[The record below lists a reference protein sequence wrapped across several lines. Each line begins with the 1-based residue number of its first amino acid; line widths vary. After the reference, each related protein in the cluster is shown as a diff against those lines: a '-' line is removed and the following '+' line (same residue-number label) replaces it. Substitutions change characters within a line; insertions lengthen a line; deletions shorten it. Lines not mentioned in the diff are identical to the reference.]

1 MKIAFYLRLSN
12 ADGDLGVDGKDES
25 NSIENQRLLLRSYV
39 RAREDLDGEIVE
51 YVDDGF
57 TGTNFNRP
65 AFKQMIEDAKKGM
78 VQVVLVKDLSRLGRD
93 YIMAGDYIEQIFPML
108 NVRFIAANNGFDTM
122 EHKGGNIGLDVAVS
136 NLINTFYSRDLS
148 QKVKS
153 SRRIRWQ
160 NGYSTCGIAP
170 FGYIASKTDKGKYEI
185 DPEAAKIVR
194 KIFFR
199 AQDELTTSQI
209 ARYLN
214 EFEMPTPG
222 VYNLTHKRWNLKDA
236 VAPIEERKWT
246 SSMVRRVLLN
256 YEYTGALVRGKMCNW
271 SVGMKTTKK
280 RSESEWV
287 TVEDVNP
294 PIVSKKLFA
303 RAGMV
308 IQKQKGGRC
317 MIPHEHALKGK
328 VRCGNCRRALTH
340 MIADDSEYF
349 YCQNGLEIGKQSNCN
364 VERYPVKEIEKV
376 VWRATRELICLLKKT
391 GAQVQKETEKSVQT
405 IAAEEAELAKSIKQ
419 WKTEKLLQYELYADG
434 SLTKEAYLKNK
445 EGLTHKIESAERR
458 QSEILE
464 KHGKQKELL
473 EDAEH
478 LNGLA
483 KTYFGES
490 ELTYEIAQAFVENV
504 YVYNLNRIEIVFRFE
519 DEIKRILSESGGQEL
534 SWDNRSKEQIGA

>member
-12 ADGDLGVDGKDES
+12 ADGDLGADGKDES

-39 RAREDLDGEIVE
+39 RAREDLNGEIVE
-51 YVDDGF
+51 YIDDGF

-78 VQVVLVKDLSRLGRD
+78 IQIVLVKDLSRLGRD
-93 YIMAGDYIEQIFPML
+93 YITAGDYIEQIFPML

-122 EHKGGNIGLDVAVS
+122 EHKGGNIGLDVAVN

-148 QKVKS
+148 QKIKS
-153 SRRIRWQ
+153 SRKIRWQ
-160 NGYSTCGIAP
+160 NGFSTCGIAP
-170 FGYIASKTDKGKYEI
+170 FGYISSKTNKGKYEI

-194 KIFFR
+194 TIFFR

-222 VYNLTHKRWNLKDA
+222 VYNLTHKRWNLKEA
-236 VAPIEERKWT
+236 VAPIGERKWT

-280 RSESEWV
+280 RNESEWV
-287 TVEDVNP
+287 TVENVNP

-308 IQKQKGGRC
+308 IQRQKGGRC

-340 MIADDSEYF
+340 VITDDTEYF
-349 YCQNGLEIGKQSNCN
+349 YCQNGMEIGKQSNCN

-376 VWRATRELICLLKKT
+376 VWRAIQEMISLQNKT
-391 GAQVQKETEKSVQT
+391 IPQVQKETESKVQK
-405 IAAEEAELAKSIKQ
+405 IAIEEAELAKSIKQ
-419 WKTEKLLQYELYADG
+419 WKTEKLVQYELYADG
-434 SLTKEAYLKNK
+434 SLTKEAYLRSKSD
-445 EGLTHKIESAERR
+445 LTRKIEAAEQR
-458 QSEILE
+458 QIELQE
-464 KHGKQKELL
+464 KHCEQKELQ

-478 LNGLA
+478 LGGLA
-483 KTYFGES
+483 KSYLGES
-490 ELTYEIAQAFVENV
+490 ELTYEIAQAFIENV
-504 YVYNLNRIEIVFRFE
+504 YVYNLNRIEIAFRFE
-519 DEIKRILSESGGQEL
+519 DEIQKVMQSTEEKDTQE
-534 SWDNRSKEQIGA
+534 RIGA

>member
-51 YVDDGF
+51 YVDDGY

-93 YIMAGDYIEQIFPML
+93 YIMAGDYIEHIFPML
-108 NVRFIAANNGFDTM
+108 NVRFIAANSGFDSM

-148 QKVKS
+148 QKIKS

-185 DPEAAKIVR
+185 DLEAAKIVR
-194 KIFFR
+194 TIFFR

-214 EFEMPTPG
+214 ELEMSTPG
-222 VYNLTHKRWNLKDA
+222 VYNLTHKQWNLKDA

-271 SVGMKTTKK
+271 GVGMRTTKK
-280 RSESEWV
+280 RNESEWV
-287 TVEDVNP
+287 TVENVNP

-308 IQKQKGGRC
+308 IQKQKGDRC
-317 MIPHEHALKGK
+317 VIPHEYALKGK
-328 VRCGNCRRALTH
+328 IRCGNCRRALTH
-340 MIADDSEYF
+340 VLTDDAEYF

-364 VERYPVKEIEKV
+364 VEHYSVKEIERV
-376 VWRATRELICLLKKT
+376 VWRAIRELICLLNKT
-391 GAQVQKETEKSVQT
+391 GMQVQEATESRVQT
-405 IAAEEAELAKSIKQ
+405 IISEEAELTKSIKQ

-434 SLTKEAYLKNK
+434 SLSKEAYLKSK
-445 EGLTHKIESAERR
+445 EDLTRKIASAEKR
-458 QSEILE
+458 QSEIQK
-464 KHGKQKELL
+464 KHSEQKELL

-478 LNGLA
+478 LAGLA
-483 KTYFGES
+483 KSYLGES

-519 DEIKRILSESGGQEL
+519 DEIERIVQSAEEL
-534 SWDNRSKEQIGA
+534 KPPERKGA